1 MRKLTLTFILLIGLY
16 TLLRNNV
23 GKLSDQIVWITNPDI
38 FYKSF
43 IPLLMIISAFSS
55 LFKKE
60 KRNLFLLSSVAMVFD
75 AINRLSVWVNHLYL
89 YHTYEEVQ
97 PPEPIG
103 NYVTFITNLW
113 PSHIMLLIEI
123 VLIAC
128 LSLSFKSLY
137 GNGPNT
143 CS

>member
-1 MRKLTLTFILLIGLY
+1 M
-16 TLLRNNV
+16 LRNNV
-23 GKLSDQIVWITNPDI
+23 GKLPDQIVWITNPDI
-38 FYKSF
+38 FYKTF

-60 KRNLFLLSSVAMVFD
+60 KRNLFLLSSVTMVID
-75 AINRLSVWVNHLYL
+75 ANNRLSVWINHLYL

-97 PPEPIG
+97 PPELIE
-103 NYVTFITNLW
+103 NYVTFVTNLW

-128 LSLSFKSLY
+128 LALSFKSLY